1 MTKQTTI
8 TINGRLYDA
17 ITGQPVVAAAAH
29 KAAAKPAQAPAQ
41 PASART
47 FNDIGPRPATVK
59 QGTAKPVAQP
69 ATPAAQPAKA
79 AHRAN
84 HPVAQSVHARP
95 QKSQTLYRKAL
106 KKPVVEHTP
115 ATISTKDLGR
125 SPLISKFNTGPV
137 TVHPDLTRK
146 AQAQEET
153 IAPAQTHPTVA
164 KVLQQRVPA
173 PVQHATGKELKEQLI
188 KERLAEVSDS
198 PHNTQKRAWFKS
210 KPRVA
215 SILTATLALLVLGG
229 YLTYMNLPVI
239 SMKVAAS
246 RAGVDAT
253 FPNYRPDGY
262 ALNGPI
268 TYSPGEVNINYK
280 SNSNDNGFRISQKPS
295 NWDSQALLDNFVTRQ
310 TENYLTFQ
318 ERGVTVY
325 TFGNKA
331 AWVNGGLL
339 YTLDGN
345 SSLSSDQVLRL
356 ATSM

>member
-17 ITGQPVVAAAAH
+17 ITGQPVVAGTAH
-29 KAAAKPAQAPAQ
+29 KAAATANHAPAPQ
-41 PASART
+41 KSTARA
-47 FNDIGPRPATVK
+47 FSDIGPRPAAV
-59 QGTAKPVAQP
+59 KPVAAKPTVQ
-69 ATPAAQPAKA
+69 ATKPAQPT
-79 AHRAN
+79 AHRAS
-84 HPVAQSVHARP
+84 HPVAQAVHARP

-106 KKPVVEHTP
+106 KKPVIEHAP
-115 ATISTKDLGR
+115 ASMSTKDLQR
-125 SPLISKFNTGPV
+125 SPMISKFGAAPV
-137 TVHPDLTRK
+137 TIHPDLSRK
-146 AQAQEET
+146 AHAQEDA
-153 IAPAQTHPTVA
+153 IVPAQAHPTVA
-164 KVLQQRVPA
+164 KILQQRTPA
-173 PVQHATGKELKEQLI
+173 PVHHATGKELKEQLI
-188 KERLAEVSDS
+188 KERLAEVGDS
-198 PHNTQKRAWFKS
+198 PPNAQKRAWFKS

-262 ALNGPI
+262 SLNGPI